1 MTSERLSAP
10 EFFRDPYPAY
20 AELREQAQ
28 MAQIDGEN
36 RFLAIGFDAAYGILR
51 DHSRFSSAGA
61 EGDGDWDDGTAAEE
75 REDGGLQIVLITDDP
90 PRHTRFR
97 GLVNRVFTPR
107 RIAELEPWISG
118 VVGTLLD
125 GFEGDEIDTVEAFNI
140 PLPVQVIATMLG
152 IPPADGDKFKRWSNS
167 LISTAVP
174 PEERMADTMEM
185 VEYLNGAIAERRAAA
200 TDDLIGA
207 LTAAEIDGE
216 HLANWE
222 VLGFAVLLLVAGNE
236 TTTNLLGNMQNV
248 LAGRPDLWE
257 RLRADRELVELFIE
271 ETLRIDSPVQM
282 LFRWAME
289 DTEVEGVAI
298 PKGSW
303 IGVCYGAANRD
314 PKVFPEPD
322 EFKLD
327 RGLSRHVAFG
337 MGTHYCLGSPLA
349 RMEASLM
356 LNQMLDRYSAIEFGS
371 EPGVRQ
377 TTSNIVRGFA
387 SLPLRLTPA

>member
-1 MTSERLSAP
+1 VVRYDARHPDERDEYHGGGSVVTSDRLAAP
-10 EFFRDPYPAY
+10 EFFHDPYPAY

-28 MAQIDGEN
+28 MARIDGEN

-61 EGDGDWDDGTAAEE
+61 EGDGDWEEGAAAEE
-75 REDGGLQIVLITDDP
+75 REDGGLQIVLISDDP

-152 IPPADGDKFKRWSNS
+152 IPPEDGDKFKRWSNS

-207 LTAAEIDGE
+207 LTAAEIDDFRF
-216 HLANWE
+216 HDLRHSAASYLAMSGATSTGALPVRCASIAE
-222 VLGFAVLLLVAGNE
+222 PRLFRAVESPFTASSPSSSPTITELEPTSVLARTRPTHGLPNRQPSARSWSFPKSADSTTATSGAPPDPAAIPAAIATSSPAPMPAGGTSSISRLLARRPSKRSAANKVLL
-236 TTTNLLGNMQNV
+236 Q
-248 LAGRPDLWE
+248 R
-257 RLRADRELVELFIE
+257 
-271 ETLRIDSPVQM
+271 
-282 LFRWAME
+282 
-289 DTEVEGVAI
+289 
-298 PKGSW
+298 
-303 IGVCYGAANRD
+303 
-314 PKVFPEPD
+314 
-322 EFKLD
+322 
-327 RGLSRHVAFG
+327 
-337 MGTHYCLGSPLA
+337 
-349 RMEASLM
+349 
-356 LNQMLDRYSAIEFGS
+356 
-371 EPGVRQ
+371 
-377 TTSNIVRGFA
+377 
-387 SLPLRLTPA
+387 